1 MISNK
6 DKLKIPF
13 TKGHAN
19 GNDFIFIFKKDIN
32 KKHITQKLITNI
44 CDRHTGVGADGL
56 FIISESKKEDFL
68 LDYYNADGSWETLC
82 ANGSRCA
89 VLLMKENKK
98 IKNSCSFITGAGT
111 HSASILKNNLIKMSM
126 QTPIYKSQLISPEGQ
141 DGYFVDSGAKH
152 FVCHYPKINN
162 TKALKI
168 GKKIRH
174 SKMFAPNGVNV
185 NFFNMKNE
193 NEINILT
200 YEKGVESIMRSCAS
214 GSTAVVFHLAQTMH
228 LKKKVTTFSPGG
240 SLQFSFNNNWSSVH
254 IVGNA
259 QLICFGN
266 FFADKKCFS

>member
-1 MISNK
+1 M
-6 DKLKIPF
+6 
-13 TKGHAN
+13 
-19 GNDFIFIFKKDIN
+19 KK
-32 KKHITQKLITNI
+32 
-44 CDRHTGVGADGL
+44 
-56 FIISESKKEDFL
+56 
-68 LDYYNADGSWETLC
+68 
-82 ANGSRCA
+82 
-89 VLLMKENKK
+89 NKK

-174 SKMFAPNGVNV
+174 SKIFAPNGVNV

-200 YEKGVESIMRSCAS
+200 YEKGVESIMHSCAS
-214 GSTAVVFHLAQTMH
+214 GSTAVVFHLAQTMN

-240 SLQFSFNNNWSSVH
+240 SLEFSFNNNWSSVH
-254 IVGNA
+254 IVGSA